1 MKPGITGLAQISG
14 YRGETKTIKQ
24 MKKRIEADLNYQSDW
39 NLYLDLKIL
48 VKTILNFK
56 SKNAY

>member
-1 MKPGITGLAQISG
+1 MKPGITGLAQVSG
-14 YRGETKTIKQ
+14 YRGETKTINQ

-48 VKTILNFK
+48 VKTILNLK
-56 SKNAY
+56 SNQAY